1 MTRFPKPVPWLLA
14 GEKFPAPHDA
24 WGAAEAAPGL
34 LAAGGSLDVNSLVQ
48 AYSAGIFPWFSLGQ
62 PIFWWSPNPRMVL
75 QTQDFKLHRSLKKT
89 LQRFRDSPRC
99 SLTFDSAFEQVITA
113 CAGAPRDGQA
123 GTWIVPEMIAAYS
136 KLHQAGHAHSVETW
150 VNGELVGGLYC
161 VNLGGMVF
169 GESMFAQQT
178 DASKIALSALVAFCK
193 AKDISMIDCQQNTQ
207 HLSSLGA
214 REISRETFNAHV
226 KQQTSQTTPKW
237 VFEAHHWD
245 EILPPHRQPT
255 ALTHCCT

>member
-24 WGAAEAAPGL
+24 WGATEAAPGL
-34 LAAGGSLDVNSLVQ
+34 LAAGGTLDVNSLMQ

-89 LQRFRDSPRC
+89 LQRFRDAPRC
-99 SLTFDSAFEQVITA
+99 SVTFDRAFEQVITA
-113 CAGAPRDGQA
+113 CANAPRDGQA

-136 KLHQAGHAHSVETW
+136 NLHQAGHAHSVETW
-150 VNGELVGGLYC
+150 VNGKLVGGLYC

-193 AKDISMIDCQQNTQ
+193 ATDIRMIDCQQNTQ
-207 HLSSLGA
+207 HLSSFGA
-214 REISRETFNAHV
+214 HEISREAFNAHV
-226 KQQTSQTTPKW
+226 NQQTSQATPKW